1 MGSSIIVEVFVSF
14 RSLSL
19 FPLALFTHFHSNS
32 PSHSEDEIALA
43 ILRLLE
49 IEKSVVEGAGA
60 TGLAACLSGKLEHL
74 KGKK

>member
-1 MGSSIIVEVFVSF
+1 MGSTTVKVSVSID
-14 RSLSL
+14 SLPL
-19 FPLALFTHFHSNS
+19 PPLAHLHTHSVLHR
-32 PSHSEDEIALA
+32 EDEIALA